1 MLRGQPSQGGIRVHI
16 DLAEAA
22 LDAGFAL
29 LRLAESQSDG
39 RVLSE
44 AEAACIEVERRL
56 FGVMNSDARRLSRRL
71 RQLRASIEDARG
83 GRANRGARVIR
94 VPAR

>member
-1 MLRGQPSQGGIRVHI
+1 MLHGQPSQGGIRVRI

-29 LRLAESQSDG
+29 LRLAESQSGG
-39 RVLSE
+39 RALRE
-44 AEAACIEVERRL
+44 AEAASIEVERRL
-56 FGVMNSDARRLSRRL
+56 FGLANGDARRLSRRL
-71 RQLRASIEDARG
+71 RQLRASIEAARG

-94 VPAR
+94 LPAR